1 MHAYF
6 GLNVDTGCPKLLHSP
21 DMHEA
26 VNPSLNRMEPSLN
39 RNLKKMTAFPL
50 GILIVSLAVLSSAC
64 GGLRS
69 ASPDLPRGVLLP
81 GPVSPASSLSHTA
94 DTAADTSTSDP
105 SSVGLQTRVEEYWQ
119 ARIQGDAQRT
129 LEYER
134 PDQRERLGNNIHRAR
149 FSSGVTVRTAALADP
164 DSLQLVADAQEARVP
179 VRIEYQYV
187 FPVPGVKPMLV
198 PTTIQDRWVKQDGV
212 WYHVLDTTV
221 IPVPKKNARQ
231 E

>member
-1 MHAYF
+1 MRVYF

-26 VNPSLNRMEPSLN
+26 VKPSLNRMEPSLN

-69 ASPDLPRGVLLP
+69 ASV
-81 GPVSPASSLSHTA
+81 VSPASPAAGSPVSSFA
-94 DTAADTSTSDP
+94 DTAPDTAKSDP

-119 ARIQGDAQRT
+119 ARIRGDAQRS
-129 LEYER
+129 LAYEQ
-134 PDQRERLGNNIHRAR
+134 PDQRQRLGDNIHRAR
-149 FSSGVTVRTAALADP
+149 FTSGLAVRTAAIADP
-164 DSLQLVADAQEARVP
+164 DSLQLVAEAQEARVP
-179 VRIEYQYV
+179 VRIQYQYV
-187 FPVPGVKPMLV
+187 FPGAKPMLV

>member
-1 MHAYF
+1 MRVYF

-21 DMHEA
+21 NMHEA
-26 VNPSLNRMEPSLN
+26 VKPSLNRMEPSLN
-39 RNLKKMTAFPL
+39 RNRKKMTAFPL
-50 GILIVSLAVLSSAC
+50 GILIVSLAVVSGAC

-69 ASPDLPRGVLLP
+69 SSA
-81 GPVSPASSLSHTA
+81 VSPASPATGSFTNSPLSSFA

-119 ARIQGDAQRT
+119 ARIQGDARRT

-134 PDQRERLGNNIHRAR
+134 PDQRERLGDNIHRAR
-149 FSSGVTVRTAALADP
+149 FSSGLAVRTAVIADP

-179 VRIEYQYV
+179 VRIQYQYM
-187 FPVPGVKPMLV
+187 FPIPGVKPMLV

-212 WYHVLDTTV
+212 WYHALDTKV
-221 IPVPKKNARQ
+221 IPVPEKNARQ
-231 E
+231 K

>member
-1 MHAYF
+1 MR
-6 GLNVDTGCPKLLHSP
+6 GLTLCVSRSSSLFSALL
-21 DMHEA
+21 
-26 VNPSLNRMEPSLN
+26 L
-39 RNLKKMTAFPL
+39 F
-50 GILIVSLAVLSSAC
+50 
-64 GGLRS
+64 
-69 ASPDLPRGVLLP
+69 LLP
-81 GPVSPASSLSHTA
+81 VLFLIRAETA
-94 DTAADTSTSDP
+94 PDTSTSDP

-129 LEYER
+129 LEYEH
-134 PDQRERLGNNIHRAR
+134 PDQRERLGDNIHRAR

-212 WYHVLDTTV
+212 WYHVLDTSV
-221 IPVPKKNARQ
+221 IPVPEKNARQ

>member
-1 MHAYF
+1 
-6 GLNVDTGCPKLLHSP
+6 
-21 DMHEA
+21 
-26 VNPSLNRMEPSLN
+26 
-39 RNLKKMTAFPL
+39 MTAFPL
-50 GILIVSLAVLSSAC
+50 GILIVSLVVLSSAC

-69 ASPDLPRGVLLP
+69 ASPDFPRGVLLP

-94 DTAADTSTSDP
+94 DTAPDTSTSDP

-129 LEYER
+129 FEYER
-134 PDQRERLGNNIHRAR
+134 PDQRKRLGDNIHRAR
-149 FSSGVTVRTAALADP
+149 FSSGLAVRTAAIADP

-179 VRIEYQYV
+179 VRIEYQYM

-212 WYHVLDTTV
+212 WYHTLDTKV
-221 IPVPKKNARQ
+221 IPVPETNAR
-231 E
+231 

>member
-1 MHAYF
+1 MRVYF
-6 GLNVDTGCPKLLHSP
+6 RLNVDTGCPKLLHSP

-26 VNPSLNRMEPSLN
+26 VKPSLN

-50 GILIVSLAVLSSAC
+50 GILAVSLVVLSSAC

-69 ASPDLPRGVLLP
+69 SPVDSSTSPAAGSFANS
-81 GPVSPASSLSHTA
+81 PVSSFAETA
-94 DTAADTSTSDP
+94 PDTSTSDP

-119 ARIQGDAQRT
+119 ARIQGDAQRIF
-129 LEYER
+129 EYER
-134 PDQRERLGNNIHRAR
+134 PDQRKQLGDNIHRAR
-149 FSSGVTVRTAALADP
+149 FTSGLAVRTAAIADP

-179 VRIEYQYV
+179 VRIQYQYV
-187 FPVPGVKPMLV
+187 FPVPGAKPMLV

-212 WYHVLDTTV
+212 WYHTLDTNV
-221 IPVPKKNARQ
+221 IPVPEKNARQ

>member
-1 MHAYF
+1 MHVYF

-26 VNPSLNRMEPSLN
+26 VKPSLNRTEPSLN
-39 RNLKKMTAFPL
+39 RNRKKMTAFPL
-50 GILIVSLAVLSSAC
+50 GILTVSLVVLSSAC

-69 ASPDLPRGVLLP
+69 ALCCFSCQPCCWFSCQFFCRYGCGC
-81 GPVSPASSLSHTA
+81 GPTA
-94 DTAADTSTSDP
+94 KSDP

-119 ARIQGDAQRT
+119 ARIQGDAQRS
-129 LEYER
+129 LAYEH
-134 PDQRERLGNNIHRAR
+134 PDKRKRAGREPVIAPGVPPGSI
-149 FSSGVTVRTAALADP
+149 SGPSPLPTRTAS
-164 DSLQLVADAQEARVP
+164 SLWLTPRRRVCP
-179 VRIEYQYV
+179 YAYNINTCSL
-187 FPVPGVKPMLV
+187 PGVKPMLV

>member
-1 MHAYF
+1 
-6 GLNVDTGCPKLLHSP
+6 
-21 DMHEA
+21 MHEA
-26 VNPSLNRMEPSLN
+26 VKPSLNRMEPSLN
-39 RNLKKMTAFPL
+39 RNRKKMTAFPL

-64 GGLRS
+64 GGLRASS
-69 ASPDLPRGVLLP
+69 A
-81 GPVSPASSLSHTA
+81 VSPASPATGSFTNSPLSSFA
-94 DTAADTSTSDP
+94 DTAPDTSKSDP

-134 PDQRERLGNNIHRAR
+134 PDQRKRLGENLYRAR
-149 FSSGVTVRTAALADP
+149 RASRLDIRTAAIADP

-179 VRIEYQYV
+179 VRIQYQYV

-212 WYHVLDTTV
+212 WYHALDTKV
-221 IPVPKKNARQ
+221 IPVPEKNARQ
-231 E
+231 K

>member
-1 MHAYF
+1 MRVYF

-21 DMHEA
+21 NMHEA
-26 VNPSLNRMEPSLN
+26 VKPSLN

-94 DTAADTSTSDP
+94 QTAPDTSTSDP

-129 LEYER
+129 LEYEQ
-134 PDQRERLGNNIHRAR
+134 PDQRKRLGNNIHRAR
-149 FSSGVTVRTAALADP
+149 FSSGLGVHSFVKVSPIVALGDDVPLELTRAASAIARAEGFTAHA
-164 DSLQLVADAQEARVP
+164 EAAEIR
-179 VRIEYQYV
+179 EELT
-187 FPVPGVKPMLV
+187 G
-198 PTTIQDRWVKQDGV
+198 G
-212 WYHVLDTTV
+212 
-221 IPVPKKNARQ
+221 
-231 E
+231 ES